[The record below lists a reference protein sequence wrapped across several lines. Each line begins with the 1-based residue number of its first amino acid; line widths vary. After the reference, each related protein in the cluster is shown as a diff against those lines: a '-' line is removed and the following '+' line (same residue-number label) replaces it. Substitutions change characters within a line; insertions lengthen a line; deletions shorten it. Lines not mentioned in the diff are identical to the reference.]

1 MSRKSRRERA
11 AKASSPQNQT
21 PAPQQPAAAQRA
33 SRPVGGILVLG
44 VLVLGGIIFAG
55 YYFFIHDPL
64 PVTREPSPGPHPVV
78 VMETS
83 EGPLTIELFEKD
95 SPITVKNFLTYVDE
109 KFYDGTIFH
118 RVIPNFMIQGGG
130 FEPGMRR
137 KDGHPP
143 IRNEAGNGLANRRG
157 TLAMARTN
165 DPDSASSEFFINVV
179 DNLLLDRNQAKDRV
193 GYAVFG
199 RVIEGMEIAD
209 RIRYTRTANVK
220 TPEGMHEAVP
230 VQDVIIKSVRRA
242 EPKKDAP

>member
-1 MSRKSRRERA
+1 
-11 AKASSPQNQT
+11 
-21 PAPQQPAAAQRA
+21 
-33 SRPVGGILVLG
+33 
-44 VLVLGGIIFAG
+44 
-55 YYFFIHDPL
+55 
-64 PVTREPSPGPHPVV
+64 
-78 VMETS
+78 
-83 EGPLTIELFEKD
+83 
-95 SPITVKNFLTYVDE
+95 
-109 KFYDGTIFH
+109 
-118 RVIPNFMIQGGG
+118 MIQGGG